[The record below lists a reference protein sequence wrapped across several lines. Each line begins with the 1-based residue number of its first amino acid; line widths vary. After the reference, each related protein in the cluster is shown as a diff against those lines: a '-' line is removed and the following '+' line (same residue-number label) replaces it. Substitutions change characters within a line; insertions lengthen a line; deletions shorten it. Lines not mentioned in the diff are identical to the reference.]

1 MEETEGYINSPSF
14 SKVFNSHKV
23 EKTDLSRW
31 LCNARA
37 HCVTEQISLIFTSP
51 SDFLIQNHEFVTQRL
66 VMRKAAESM

>member
-1 MEETEGYINSPSF
+1 M
-14 SKVFNSHKV
+14 
-23 EKTDLSRW
+23 SRW

-66 VMRKAAESM
+66 VVMRKAAESM